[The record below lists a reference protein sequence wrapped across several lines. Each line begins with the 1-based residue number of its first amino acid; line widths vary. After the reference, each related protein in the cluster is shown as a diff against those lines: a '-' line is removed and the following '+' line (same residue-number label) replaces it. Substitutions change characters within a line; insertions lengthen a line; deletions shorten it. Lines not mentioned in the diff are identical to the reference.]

1 MLRACECAI
10 LAAYALIGID
20 LGDSVFNVDGVV
32 TADLCALA
40 AAEAAGVAKVES
52 LEVEFGSFVTGGDA
66 HLLKLIVSSAVS
78 GAFNECNVGLQSSEI
93 MESIYDDLLFALN
106 GTCNAAYA
114 LVIVDD
120 SVVVYDM
127 YSVFRAI
134 LFAGTAGD
142 ASISAGGSYDLFILF
157 CG

>member
-1 MLRACECAI
+1 
-10 LAAYALIGID
+10 
-20 LGDSVFNVDGVV
+20 
-32 TADLCALA
+32 
-40 AAEAAGVAKVES
+40 
-52 LEVEFGSFVTGGDA
+52 
-66 HLLKLIVSSAVS
+66 
-78 GAFNECNVGLQSSEI
+78 

-106 GTCNAAYA
+106 GTCYTAYA

-134 LFAGTAGD
+134 LFASSAGN
-142 ASISAGGSYDLFILF
+142 ASISAGSSYDLFVLF

>member
-1 MLRACECAI
+1 
-10 LAAYALIGID
+10 
-20 LGDSVFNVDGVV
+20 
-32 TADLCALA
+32 
-40 AAEAAGVAKVES
+40 
-52 LEVEFGSFVTGGDA
+52 
-66 HLLKLIVSSAVS
+66 
-78 GAFNECNVGLQSSEI
+78 
-93 MESIYDDLLFALN
+93 MESINNDLLFALN

-134 LFAGTAGD
+134 LFAGTAGN
-142 ASISAGGSYDLFILF
+142 ASKSAGGSYDLFVLF